1 MSNIPRI
8 RHFGSMQQKQ
18 DMVAEE
24 YLVVVVALEVAVAV
38 VAVDSDVAEAGEL
51 FTHLII
57 LHLQI

>member
-1 MSNIPRI
+1 
-8 RHFGSMQQKQ
+8 MQQKQ